1 MKIEIIAKT
10 HEIKLAYEFC
20 DAVLCGDKCF
30 EIRFNDRGYQKGDYV
45 KFVPIKDGA
54 EVYHEICHKTYII
67 TYVLRYAGIKKGFV
81 VFGIREAKD
90 ELDVKSEVR

>member
-1 MKIEIIAKT
+1 MYKT

-30 EIRFNDRGYQKGDYV
+30 EICPNDRGYQKGDYV
-45 KFVPIKDGA
+45 IFKPIKDGIK
-54 EVYHEICHKTYII
+54 VYHEIIHKTYII
-67 TYVLRYAGIKKGFV
+67 TYVLWDTGIENGFV

-90 ELDVKSEVR
+90 ELDMKCEVTDE